1 MSPAIMATTTT
12 TPPPQMTTQL
22 SATSPFDFN
31 SPAIILIFILIITLL
46 ATLIVF
52 SIIVVVIYFLG
63 HCRNI
68 DRSAHYTSKS
78 TQTRWLP
85 HQDEQDTIYLSPVIR
100 QAPDRVPGLDRPPF
114 DRNQN
119 LPQQQILENPH
130 IQLVSSTTPQRIHR
144 IITNA
149 SETSHNDFHV
159 GYICAPTNSQQTSTS
174 RITGTTP

>member
-78 TQTRWLP
+78 TQTRWFP
-85 HQDEQDTIYLSPVIR
+85 QQEEQDTIYLTPLIR
-100 QAPDRVPGLDRPPF
+100 QAPDRVPGFDRPSF
-114 DRNQN
+114 D
-119 LPQQQILENPH
+119 
-130 IQLVSSTTPQRIHR
+130 
-144 IITNA
+144 
-149 SETSHNDFHV
+149 
-159 GYICAPTNSQQTSTS
+159 
-174 RITGTTP
+174 